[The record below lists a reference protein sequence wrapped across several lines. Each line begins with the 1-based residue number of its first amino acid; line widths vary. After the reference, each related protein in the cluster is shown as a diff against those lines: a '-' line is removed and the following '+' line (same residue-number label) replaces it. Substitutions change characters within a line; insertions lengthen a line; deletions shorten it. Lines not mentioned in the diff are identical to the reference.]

1 MGNSL
6 EKAFQGLY
14 LLSSKQPS
22 RDVLLAFSKRL
33 LPLDKYLDAQYSCK
47 QAFNRRF
54 AKMNLQLYFLIL
66 IVISNFGTNYAGSI
80 LLDCKEDDESCGTKD
95 TYLFVGILTL
105 ALYFLTVGI
114 ILCIFCYTHKPWN
127 SGNSYS
133 EKKHKRAM
141 KKGSWSACCGPCLAI
156 YHILGCFTCYFCC
169 WPLFCLLPR

>member
-1 MGNSL
+1 
-6 EKAFQGLY
+6 
-14 LLSSKQPS
+14 
-22 RDVLLAFSKRL
+22 
-33 LPLDKYLDAQYSCK
+33 
-47 QAFNRRF
+47 
-54 AKMNLQLYFLIL
+54 MNLQLYFLIL

-141 KKGSWSACCGPCLAI
+141 KKESWSACCGPCLAI

-169 WPLFCLLPR
+169 WPLSCLLPR